1 MGSLTTP
8 LSSLLAEIDKEIS
21 PARRQEIRDSIVGS
35 IYSHAEAIAG
45 RVVHYQERK
54 MRWDEKIDDVLTSRL
69 LGVPVMLALLG
80 CILWLTVI
88 GANYPSQALAAGL
101 FWLEERLTALFLS
114 AGAPAW
120 LHGVLVLG
128 MYRTLAWV
136 VSVMLP
142 PMAIFFMGFGCNAA
156 GVTSCRII
164 ESPRERLIAI
174 LTNVFVPC
182 NGRFPTLI
190 ALSLVF
196 MGGAAATPFRTAA
209 AAATVV
215 ALVLLGVAVTLLMSW
230 VLSRTILKG
239 IPSFFT
245 LELPPYRKPQVGRIL
260 VRSLLDR
267 TIFVLMRAVVVAAP
281 AGALTW
287 ILANT
292 HIGSLSMISHLT
304 GLLDPFGRLLGM
316 DGVIILAFILGLPAN
331 EIVLPIMIVCY
342 VSAGTMLEL
351 DSLQALQALLVDNGW
366 TRLTAL
372 SVMLFSLLHYPC
384 GTTLL
389 TIHKETN
396 SLKWTVLAALI
407 PLTVAVLTTFLVAQ
421 LATVLARL

>member
-1 MGSLTTP
+1 M
-8 LSSLLAEIDKEIS
+8 
-21 PARRQEIRDSIVGS
+21 
-35 IYSHAEAIAG
+35 
-45 RVVHYQERK
+45 
-54 MRWDEKIDDVLTSRL
+54 
-69 LGVPVMLALLG
+69 
-80 CILWLTVI
+80 
-88 GANYPSQALAAGL
+88 
-101 FWLEERLTALFLS
+101 
-114 AGAPAW
+114 
-120 LHGVLVLG
+120 
-128 MYRTLAWV
+128 
-136 VSVMLP
+136 
-142 PMAIFFMGFGCNAA
+142 
-156 GVTSCRII
+156 
-164 ESPRERLIAI
+164 

-209 AAATVV
+209 ATATVV
-215 ALVLLGVAVTLLMSW
+215 ALILLGVAVTLLMSW

-245 LELPPYRKPQVGRIL
+245 LELPPYRKPQVGRLL

-292 HIGSLSMISHLT
+292 HIGSLNMISHLT

-331 EIVLPIMIVCY
+331 EIVLPVMIMCY

-407 PLTVAVLTTFLVAQ
+407 PLTVAVLTTFLMAQ

>member
-1 MGSLTTP
+1 M
-8 LSSLLAEIDKEIS
+8 
-21 PARRQEIRDSIVGS
+21 
-35 IYSHAEAIAG
+35 
-45 RVVHYQERK
+45 
-54 MRWDEKIDDVLTSRL
+54 
-69 LGVPVMLALLG
+69 
-80 CILWLTVI
+80 
-88 GANYPSQALAAGL
+88 
-101 FWLEERLTALFLS
+101 
-114 AGAPAW
+114 
-120 LHGVLVLG
+120 
-128 MYRTLAWV
+128 
-136 VSVMLP
+136 
-142 PMAIFFMGFGCNAA
+142 
-156 GVTSCRII
+156 
-164 ESPRERLIAI
+164 

-209 AAATVV
+209 ATATVV
-215 ALVLLGVAVTLLMSW
+215 GLDSVGSGRHPLDVLGVIQDHPQGNPL
-230 VLSRTILKG
+230 I
-239 IPSFFT
+239 FT
-245 LELPPYRKPQVGRIL
+245 LELPPYRKPQVGRLL

-292 HIGSLSMISHLT
+292 HIGNLNMISHLT

-331 EIVLPIMIVCY
+331 EIVLPIMIMCY

-407 PLTVAVLTTFLVAQ
+407 PLDSGCSHNLSRGAAGYRPRKA
-421 LATVLARL
+421 LAAAIP